1 MGIPAYA
8 SGALCLLI
16 LAIGGFG
23 ALSLRPPK
31 MDERIFPF
39 GFADACG
46 AGPLLGIAGVLPGA
60 GALPGIA
67 GAAPDACLPAA
78 LGIELPVRGP
88 V

>member
-1 MGIPAYA
+1 MDIPAYA

-46 AGPLLGIAGVLPGA
+46 AGPL
-60 GALPGIA
+60 PGIA
-67 GAAPDACLPAA
+67 GAAPGAGPLAALGIAAPNAGPPAA